1 MNVSEIKSLLT
12 DHKTEILA
20 FETRNDRI
28 DHIIRLLKNAYP
40 PVSLDAA
47 LNGPITD
54 FVAATE
60 HIDMQFVLDTLPM
73 LKSRESATLIANNA
87 LSRDDVEVLNFIQ
100 HLIA

>member
-12 DHKTEILA
+12 DHKAEIQA
-20 FETRNDRI
+20 FETRNERI
-28 DHIIRLLKNAYP
+28 NYLIHVLKNAYP
-40 PVSLDAA
+40 PVSIDAA

-60 HIDMQFVLDTLPM
+60 HIDMQFVLDTLPK
-73 LKSRESATLIANNA
+73 LESREFDTLFANNEM
-87 LSRDDVEVLNFIQ
+87 SSDDVEVLNFIQ